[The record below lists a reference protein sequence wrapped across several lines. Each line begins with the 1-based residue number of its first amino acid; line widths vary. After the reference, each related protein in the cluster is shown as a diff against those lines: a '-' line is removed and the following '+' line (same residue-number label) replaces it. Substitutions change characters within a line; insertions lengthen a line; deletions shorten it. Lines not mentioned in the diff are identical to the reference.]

1 MDICIHIS
9 WGNTVDWWVCGCLMF
24 KKLINSSKVV
34 PFYISTT
41 MCKCLSSSTFL
52 PRFSVLFNFK
62 FWVQWQL
69 TVILICLS
77 WWQWYWSFF
86 MCLFVFCVFSL
97 WNSSD
102 FLLIFFQIWL
112 SYYCVMI
119 YLYVINIHMIYK
131 YELFIYYWYAGY
143 KSCQICFSK
152 TLFPSVV
159 CHFSFKTCV
168 F

>member
-86 MCLFVFCVFSL
+86 MCYLSSVYFLFEIVVQIFCS
-97 WNSSD
+97 
-102 FLLIFFQIWL
+102 
-112 SYYCVMI
+112 
-119 YLYVINIHMIYK
+119 
-131 YELFIYYWYAGY
+131 
-143 KSCQICFSK
+143 
-152 TLFPSVV
+152 
-159 CHFSFKTCV
+159 FSFKFGCLIIVLWFIYMWLIYIWFINMNYLYIIDMLDTSLVKYV
-168 F
+168 FQKLSFHL